1 LLNLVLYVVL
11 LYYLNILMALT
22 EKAQK
27 IMDLVKELS
36 IVELN
41 DLVKELEEEF
51 DISASPVMV
60 SGGQGWADEDE
71 GDGTVD
77 VELTEYG
84 QKKISVI
91 KVVKSE
97 LGVGLKE
104 AKEMVV
110 GAPNVIKEGVSSD
123 EGEELKEKLE
133 EAGAKVT
140 LK

>member
-1 LLNLVLYVVL
+1 
-11 LYYLNILMALT
+11 MSLT

-36 IVELN
+36 VVELN
-41 DLVKELEEEF
+41 ELVEELEEEF
-51 DISASPVMV
+51 DVSASPVV
-60 SGGQGWADEDE
+60 AAS
-71 GDGTVD
+71 GDGGSDDDGGSDIVD

-97 LGVGLKE
+97 LGIGLKD
-104 AKEMVV
+104 AKEKVV
-110 GAPNVIKEGVSSD
+110 DAPTVIKEGVKSD
-123 EGEELKEKLE
+123 EAEELKEKLE
-133 EAGAKVT
+133 EAGGTVT